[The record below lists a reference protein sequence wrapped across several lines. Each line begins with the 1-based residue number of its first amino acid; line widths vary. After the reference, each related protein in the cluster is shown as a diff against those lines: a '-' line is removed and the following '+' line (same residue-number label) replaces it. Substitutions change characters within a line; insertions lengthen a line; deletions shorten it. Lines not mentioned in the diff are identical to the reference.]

1 MLLAFDDYALQ
12 SRKLADA
19 LEMPLHII
27 QRHRFPDDEYRIT
40 LPPALSGQ
48 VVICQSLNHPN
59 EKLVELL
66 LVAKTARELGAENLT
81 LVAPYL
87 CYMRQDKAFHPG
99 EAVSQTIIGGFLA
112 DLFDTIITVD
122 PHLHRIRHLH
132 QAVPATNALA
142 LTATPLMAEFLRGR
156 VDKPIL
162 LGPDKEAEQWVSSV
176 AAPNHWPYG
185 VCSKTRL
192 GDEQVEIELPEI
204 SLQGRNV
211 VLVDDVASSGQ
222 TLMTAARKCL
232 ARQAGQVDVLVTH
245 ALFFNDAEQ
254 RMKEA
259 GVRHVWSTD
268 SVMHDSNVIP
278 LVNLL
283 KDAVSNLARGR
294 RRIR

>member
-1 MLLAFDDYALQ
+1 MLLGFDDYATQ
-12 SRKLADA
+12 SRKLAEA

-27 QRHRFPDDEYRIT
+27 RRHRFPDDEYKIT

-59 EKLVELL
+59 EKLLELL
-66 LVAKTARELGAENLT
+66 LVAKTARELGAEILT

-99 EAVSQTIIGGFLA
+99 EAVSQTIIGRFLA
-112 DLFDTIITVD
+112 DLFDTVITVD

-156 VDKPIL
+156 AEDPIL

-176 AAPNHWPYG
+176 ADPNHWPYD

-192 GDEQVEIELPEI
+192 GDEQVEIELPDI

-222 TLMTAARKCL
+222 TLAAAARALL
-232 ARQAGQVDVLVTH
+232 AAGATRVDAVVTH
-245 ALFFNDAEQ
+245 AVLAPQ
-254 RMKEA
+254 AGATMKAA
-259 GVRHVWSTD
+259 GISEFWSTD
-268 SVMHDSNVIP
+268 TVRHESNVLSVVP
-278 LVNLL
+278 LIAEALRP
-283 KDAVSNLARGR
+283 A
-294 RRIR
+294 